1 MKKILTIFI
10 PICLIFGC
18 SSDKNQQLKLSCE
31 TQFTQDK
38 INDLNYIIEDKYQ
51 QPKGLGDIETMLTN
65 GLLKGYVKNINE
77 CVENN
82 YPYEKHVYIFNKNDM
97 NNIGKYDIS
106 KSSSYCWSTKTEMLE
121 TLSVMRVTNNYID
134 FGESQ
139 SMRFNKN
146 NMSKGTKLSFLYQT
160 IGPYEYKCSLSKYE

>member
-1 MKKILTIFI
+1 
-10 PICLIFGC
+10 
-18 SSDKNQQLKLSCE
+18 
-31 TQFTQDK
+31 
-38 INDLNYIIEDKYQ
+38 
-51 QPKGLGDIETMLTN
+51 
-65 GLLKGYVKNINE
+65 
-77 CVENN
+77 
-82 YPYEKHVYIFNKNDM
+82 M